1 VFAKKDIPARAGA
14 GYRPVNQ
21 EIRTA
26 KEPRIS
32 NRNTVE
38 TRKGTKT
45 NRAGLG
51 KGNAIPRNGLH
62 PQP

>member
-1 VFAKKDIPARAGA
+1 MFVKKDIPACKRA
-14 GYRPVNQ
+14 GYRSLNKKSDG
-21 EIRTA
+21 ERTDQ
-26 KEPRIS
+26 KH
-32 NRNTVE
+32 RNIVE

-62 PQP
+62 SPP